1 MLQLLRIVIAGLLI
15 GAVVTGAL
23 AQTRGT
29 AKKRT
34 QTAPPATSS
43 SSASNPYGLAN
54 CSERPFARDCDRRGT
69 W

>member
-1 MLQLLRIVIAGLLI
+1 MLNMLRIAVAGLLV
-15 GAVVTGAL
+15 ASLVTGAL

-29 AKKRT
+29 AKKRA
-34 QTAPPATSS
+34 QAAPPAAPAS
-43 SSASNPYGLAN
+43 SSANPYGLSN

>member
-1 MLQLLRIVIAGLLI
+1 MLHILRIAVAGLLV
-15 GAVVTGAL
+15 ASVATGAL

-29 AKKRT
+29 ASKRS
-34 QTAPPATSS
+34 QAAPPAVPSS
-43 SSASNPYGLAN
+43 GNPYGLSN

>member
-1 MLQLLRIVIAGLLI
+1 MLNTLRIALAGLLV
-15 GAVVTGAL
+15 ASMVTGTL

-34 QTAPPATSS
+34 QAAPAS
-43 SSASNPYGLAN
+43 SSANPYGLSN

>member
-1 MLQLLRIVIAGLLI
+1 MLNILRIAVASVLV
-15 GAVVTGAL
+15 ASVVTGAL

-29 AKKRT
+29 AKKRPKA
-34 QTAPPATSS
+34 APVTIPSS
-43 SSASNPYGLAN
+43 SSANPYGLSN

>member
-1 MLQLLRIVIAGLLI
+1 MLQMLRVAIAGLLV
-15 GAVVTGAL
+15 ATVVTGAL

-34 QTAPPATSS
+34 QAAPPVATSS
-43 SSASNPYGLAN
+43 SSNPYGLSN
-54 CSERPFARDCDRRGT
+54 CAERPFARDCDRRGT

>member
-1 MLQLLRIVIAGLLI
+1 MLHLLRIALAGLLV
-15 GAVVTGAL
+15 ASVVTGAL

-29 AKKRT
+29 AKKRPPA
-34 QTAPPATSS
+34 APPATSS
-43 SSASNPYGLAN
+43 APANPYGLSN

>member
-1 MLQLLRIVIAGLLI
+1 MRNILSIALAGLVI
-15 GAVVTGAL
+15 MSAASSAM

-29 AKKRT
+29 ASPQRPPST
-34 QTAPPATSS
+34 YAP
-43 SSASNPYGLAN
+43 SNPYGLAN